1 MNLQARY
8 DLEIEK
14 DQLGP
19 VLDAIT
25 PLAVA

>member
-14 DQLGP
+14 TGWVPRSMTSDR
-19 VLDAIT
+19 
-25 PLAVA
+25 